1 MTPVEWLLDSDPSI
15 RWQVR
20 RDLLKESPDVVAG
33 ERARVATEGWGAQ
46 LLGLQAA
53 DGQWGGGTYNPKWTS
68 TINTLMLLRDL
79 GVDPAHPTVRAAV
92 ELVRTRVYHDDDINQ
107 PFFRGEIEE
116 CVNGRV
122 LALGAYFGVPDSDP
136 LVAWLLDR
144 QLDDGGWN
152 CEAPPSLRSSFHSTI
167 CVLDGL
173 AEYERTH
180 GASADVTAARE
191 RGQDYLLDRKLFR
204 SRTTDDVIDP
214 KWTQFSFP
222 TRWHYDVLW
231 GLDYLRGVGAQPD
244 GRAAEAIE
252 LVESKRDADGRW
264 PLDHFHP
271 GLAHFDLDEGEGRPS
286 KWITLRAL
294 RVLDWYHSSR

>member
-1 MTPVEWLLDSDPSI
+1 MTAVDWLLDSDPSI
-15 RWQVR
+15 RWQVM
-20 RDLLKESPDVVAG
+20 RDLLKEPPDVVAA

-46 LLGLQAA
+46 LLALQAS

-79 GVDPAHPTVRAAV
+79 GVDPAAPSVRAAID
-92 ELVRTRVYHDDDINQ
+92 LVRTRVYHDDDTQ
-107 PFFRGEIEE
+107 PFFGGETED

-122 LALGAYFGVPDSDP
+122 LALGVYFDVAESDR
-136 LVAWLLDR
+136 LVGGLLER

-152 CEAPPSLRSSFHSTI
+152 CDAPPSVRSSFHGTI

-173 AEYERTH
+173 AEFERAR
-180 GASADVTAARE
+180 GASAEVTAARL

-204 SRTTDDVIDP
+204 KRSTDEIIDP
-214 KWTQFSFP
+214 RWTQFSFP

-231 GLDYLRGVGAQPD
+231 GLDYLRSVGAEPD
-244 GRAAEAIE
+244 DRAAEAIE

-264 PLDHFHP
+264 PLDHFHA
-271 GLAHFDLDEGEGRPS
+271 GAAHFDLDEGEGKPS